1 MATQAATAAKRMVRK
16 IVGEEGW
23 KRLRRYR
30 RKFAGAPTPAPR
42 PAKPTGI
49 DAISGDLCKLA
60 KHFRTDKWGTHRYA
74 QHYQKHLQHLK
85 NEPINL
91 LEIGVG
97 GYSRAGQGGASLRMW
112 KHFFPNAHIFGMDI
126 QDKSFVDEDRIT
138 TFVGDQSDP
147 GSLVGVAAKVGTLD
161 VIIDDGSHL
170 SPHIL
175 TTFETLFP
183 LLRDGGIY
191 AVEDT
196 QTSYWPEWQGSE
208 DRDDPKT
215 SMSMLKRLADG
226 INYEEFVDADYAP
239 SYTDLNIVG
248 MHFYHNLVIIEKGRN
263 AEGTN
268 KKRVLKKR
276 YSQENAAS

>member
-1 MATQAATAAKRMVRK
+1 MATQTAAKRMVRK
-16 IVGEEGW
+16 IVGEAGW
-23 KRLRRYR
+23 KQLRRYR
-30 RKFAGAPTPAPR
+30 RKFAGAPTPVPR
-42 PAKPTGI
+42 PAKPVGI
-49 DAISGDLCKLA
+49 EAISDDLCELA
-60 KHFRTDKWGTHRYA
+60 KHFGTDKWGTHRYA
-74 QHYQKHLQHLK
+74 QHYQRHLQHLK
-85 NEPINL
+85 GDSINL

-112 KHFFPNAHIFGMDI
+112 KHFLPNAQIFGMDI

-138 TFVGDQSDP
+138 TFIGDQSDP
-147 GSLVGVAAKVGTLD
+147 GSLVGVASKIGTLD

-183 LLRDGGIY
+183 LLRDGGVY

-208 DRDDPKT
+208 DRSDPKT

-226 INYEEFVDADYAP
+226 LNYEEFVDVDYEP
-239 SYTDLNIVG
+239 SYSDLNIVG
-248 MHFYHNLVIIEKGRN
+248 MHFYHNLVIIEKGKN

-276 YSQENAAS
+276 YSQDGIKP

>member
-1 MATQAATAAKRMVRK
+1 MATQTAAKRMVRK
-16 IVGEEGW
+16 LVGEEGW

-42 PAKPTGI
+42 PAAPVGI
-49 DAISGDLCKLA
+49 DAIADDLCKLA

-74 QHYQKHLQHLK
+74 QHYQRHLQHLK
-85 NEPINL
+85 DDSINL

-112 KHFFPNAHIFGMDI
+112 KHFFPNARIYGMDI

-138 TFVGDQSDP
+138 TFIGDQSDP

-226 INYEEFVDADYAP
+226 LNYEEFVDADYEP
-239 SYTDLNIVG
+239 SYSDLNIVG
-248 MHFYHNLVIIEKGRN
+248 MHFYHNLVIIEKGKN

-276 YSQENAAS
+276 YSQEGATS

>member
-1 MATQAATAAKRMVRK
+1 MATKTAAKKMVRA
-16 IVGEEGW
+16 IVGEAGW
-23 KRLRRYR
+23 KRLRRLR
-30 RKFAGAPTPAPR
+30 RRLAGAPATVPR
-42 PAKPTGI
+42 PAAPTGI
-49 DAISGDLCKLA
+49 AAISHDLRKLA
-60 KHFRTDKWGTHRYA
+60 QHFRTDKWGTHRYA
-74 QHYQKHLQHLK
+74 QHYQRHLEHLK
-85 NEPINL
+85 DESFNL
-91 LEIGVG
+91 LEIGIG

-112 KHFFPNAHIFGMDI
+112 KHFFPKAQIFGMDI
-126 QDKSFVDEDRIT
+126 QDKSFVDEERIT
-138 TFVGDQSDP
+138 TFIGDQSDP
-147 GSLVGVAAKVGTLD
+147 GSLIGVASKIGTLD

-183 LLRDGGIY
+183 LLKDGGIY

-226 INYEEFVDADYAP
+226 LNYEEFVDKDYEP

-248 MHFYHNLVIIEKGRN
+248 MHFYHNLVIIEKGKN

-276 YSQENAAS
+276 YSEEGAKS